1 VRVVWKFAGAMPG
14 ALYVMTSGM
23 PLMPEWCAN
32 SWASPDTVCVIDI
45 LCSLVSNWNK
55 HNPKLTSLLFF
66 DEQMLLPFHL
76 PSLDKEVVQLFWM
89 MYDVLGLR
97 TD

>member
-1 VRVVWKFAGAMPG
+1 MPVFAAKVVLKGQSGWLEGTIPVRVVWKCAGAMPG

-32 SWASPDTVCVIDI
+32 SWASPDT
-45 LCSLVSNWNK
+45 
-55 HNPKLTSLLFF
+55 
-66 DEQMLLPFHL
+66 MLLPFHL

-89 MYDVLGLR
+89 MYDVLGMR
-97 TD
+97 ID